1 MKIINPTQGGGKG
14 ERSSPRIEKYFLHV
28 KYSQIYNPML
38 ASSQSNSINLLTT
51 TATTTA
57 TTKMNAL
64 TLINNDNDNAK
75 TRSKGKNKHGKI
87 HTTFKHRTGKKGQ
100 RTDAYFLDTT
110 NKERNKQ
117 TKVRFDTHRREEQP
131 DAEDVRLENIHFDN
145 FLGNSA
151 LIKNIETVYNNEATI
166 NLNLCDFCRP
176 DPEPEPL
183 EEGPLS
189 QWTQEQ
195 WDEYVRN
202 FDPNDQF
209 DNEQQRQLDYE
220 AHFDAESLVD
230 QYEEQSDYDPNDP
243 SNFYDEEDDRRE
255 NYTEMCYHHGCWRIW
270 HPATNKFIDEDE
282 DDHSCY

>member
-1 MKIINPTQGGGKG
+1 
-14 ERSSPRIEKYFLHV
+14 
-28 KYSQIYNPML
+28 ML

-51 TATTTA
+51 A

-64 TLINNDNDNAK
+64 TLIDNDTITIANANARK
-75 TRSKGKNKHGKI
+75 SNKYLNTH
-87 HTTFKHRTGKKGQ
+87 KHRNGKKGK
-100 RTDAYFLDTT
+100 RTNDYFLECS
-110 NKERNKQ
+110 NKERRHQ
-117 TKVRFDTHRREEQP
+117 TKRNRNTHRREEQP
-131 DAEDVRLENIHFDN
+131 DAADVRLENIHFDN

-151 LIKNIETVYNNEATI
+151 LIKDIETVYNTEATI
-166 NLNLCDFCRP
+166 NLNLCDISRP

-209 DNEQQRQLDYE
+209 DPEQQRQLDYE
-220 AHFDAESLVD
+220 AQLEAESLAD
-230 QYEEQSDYDPNDP
+230 QYEEQSDYDYDPNDP
-243 SNFYDEEDDRRE
+243 SFYYDEEDNRRE
-255 NYTEMCYHHGCWRIW
+255 NYTEMCYDRGVWRIW
-270 HPATNKFIDEDE
+270 HPASCSFVDDDE

>member
-1 MKIINPTQGGGKG
+1 MI
-14 ERSSPRIEKYFLHV
+14 
-28 KYSQIYNPML
+28 
-38 ASSQSNSINLLTT
+38 ASSQSKSINLLTT
-51 TATTTA
+51 ATA

-64 TLINNDNDNAK
+64 TLINNVNDNDNAN
-75 TRSKGKNKHGKI
+75 TRRKGKNKHGKI
-87 HTTFKHRTGKKGQ
+87 HTTFKHRNGKKGQ

-151 LIKNIETVYNNEATI
+151 LIKHCETVYNNEATI
-166 NLNLCDFCRP
+166 NLNLCDISRP
-176 DPEPEPL
+176 DPEPEPEPL
-183 EEGPLS
+183 EDEPLG

-195 WDEYVRN
+195 WDEYVLN
-202 FDPNDQF
+202 FDTNDQI
-209 DNEQQRQLDYE
+209 DNEQQRQLE
-220 AHFDAESLVD
+220 AESLSD

-243 SNFYDEEDDRRE
+243 SNYYDEEDDRRE
-255 NYTEMCYHHGCWRIW
+255 NYTEMVHHRGVWRIW
-270 HPATNKFIDEDE
+270 HPASNSFVDSDD